1 MAMLSDLTRR
11 EVQVLQLV
19 LAGRTNKSIA
29 AKIHVSE
36 KTVEFHLNNIYT
48 KVGVRT
54 RVLAGVWA
62 IGQGVEVET
71 DQFPSS
77 FSENKQIT
85 CRTLPPAV
93 LHQDITRKIG
103 LANLPT
109 KS

>member
-1 MAMLSDLTRR
+1 MATLSDLTRR
-11 EVQVLQLV
+11 EVQVLQLA

-54 RVLAGVWA
+54 RMLACVWA

-71 DQFPSS
+71 NQFPSS
-77 FSENKQIT
+77 LSGNRQIICST
-85 CRTLPPAV
+85 PVPAV
-93 LHQDITRKIG
+93 LHR
-103 LANLPT
+103 
-109 KS
+109 